1 LLELSYYN
9 TDIKYAEDNMN
20 TGDGL
25 LPQAVVDEFV
35 GVCHGDVAR
44 VKVLLAEHPGLV
56 NSVATWG
63 ETPIEAAAQTANRE
77 ICELLLGQG
86 APLEIC
92 TGIALGMNDKVRK
105 MLDADPGLKD
115 ARGAHGI
122 PLMYYPVITGN
133 VELADLVLSRGA
145 DINAGAG
152 GNTALH
158 GAAMIGQT
166 RMAEWL
172 LAHGADPA
180 ATDYEGKTPL
190 QRALEYGNQGVAG
203 VLEAHGGKGV

>member
-1 LLELSYYN
+1 
-9 TDIKYAEDNMN
+9 MN
-20 TGDGL
+20 TGDGAI
-25 LPQAVVDEFV
+25 PQTMMDEFV

-44 VKVLLAEHPGLV
+44 VKKLLAEHPGLV
-56 NSVATWG
+56 SAVATWG

-77 ICELLLGQG
+77 ICELLLSQG

-92 TGIALGMNDKVRK
+92 TGIALGMNDKVRE

-158 GAAMIGQT
+158 GAAMMGQT

-172 LAHGADPA
+172 LAHGADPTA
-180 ATDYEGKTPL
+180 IDYDGKTPL
-190 QRALEYGNQGVAG
+190 QRALEYGSHGVAG
-203 VLEAHGGKGV
+203 ALEAYGGK